1 MSEELDFDPSED
13 ERDHLAEGSSALET
27 AKDGSKRKRK
37 EPDQLDEVI
46 QKLQIMAVGYG
57 FPEPGNLRSKN
68 KKEIKST
75 IKCFSAMLQQ
85 RENDIRFQK
94 TVGEK
99 FK

>member
-46 QKLQIMAVGYG
+46 QKLQIMVVGYG

-75 IKCFSAMLQQ
+75 IKSFSAMLQQ
-85 RENDIRFQK
+85 RENDVRFQK